1 MLALFIIGFI
11 AGFGTALTAGLY
23 LDNKHQRELI
33 DKLIDKRGGV
43 EDDTP

>member
-23 LDNKHQRELI
+23 LDNKHQREII
-33 DKLIDKRGGV
+33 DKLISNKGGV
-43 EDDTP
+43 EDVTQ

>member
-1 MLALFIIGFI
+1 MLALFIIGFV

-33 DKLIDKRGGV
+33 DKLIEKGGA